1 MNIKIKRAV
10 AFYIDW
16 LIILIIVI
24 GITLLLSLF
33 VSVEYMKIFL
43 KYFFW
48 VIYSLLF
55 LFKDCL
61 GGRSIGK
68 VIMRLKIVPLDGE
81 KKSFWFY
88 VLRTLANFIPITPI
102 YTLITSKSMGDVIMK
117 TAVTNK

>member
-16 LIILIIVI
+16 LIILIIMI

-48 VIYSLLF
+48 VIYSLIL

-68 VIMRLKIVPLDGE
+68 VIMHLKIVPLDGE
-81 KKSFWFY
+81 KSLFGFMSSEHWQ
-88 VLRTLANFIPITPI
+88 TLFQ
-102 YTLITSKSMGDVIMK
+102 
-117 TAVTNK
+117 